1 MRSFDTSFCTKWIT
15 FAALRHAQRNRV
27 FRGQKKLAT
36 RLDSMIAGM
45 RSARTSFGRQLRLLQ
60 ALRKREISTGGLC
73 ALLKV
78 SRRTLFRDLAALRQ
92 MGIDISSDGERFSL
106 RPKQL
111 EAVLGKL

>member
-45 RSARTSFGRQLRLLQ
+45 RSARTS
-60 ALRKREISTGGLC
+60 
-73 ALLKV
+73 
-78 SRRTLFRDLAALRQ
+78 LAALRQ